1 MSKETALLTVRK
13 VCKSY
18 FMHERCIE
26 VLRGVDLSIYRGQ
39 MLSLVGSSGSGK
51 STLLHILG
59 TLDMPTSGEVECQGK
74 SVFMLNDAAQAEL
87 RNKTIGFVFQAH
99 HLLPEFTALENVA
112 MPALIRREDRQ
123 KALARARDLL
133 KKVYL
138 EDRCEHKPGEL
149 SGGESQRV
157 ALARALMLAP
167 ALLLADEPTG
177 NLDPRTG
184 FGIMEL
190 LHELN
195 RELGTAALVVTHH
208 EALAKAM
215 PHRFR
220 LHEGQ
225 VLPCEA

>member
-1 MSKETALLTVRK
+1 VKEIPLLAVRN
-13 VCKSY
+13 VCKFY
-18 FMHERCIE
+18 VMHERCIE
-26 VLRGVDLSIYRGQ
+26 VLRGVDLSIRRGQ

-59 TLDMPTSGEVECQGK
+59 ALDIPTTGEVECLGK
-74 SVFMLNDAAQAEL
+74 SLFLLNDAKLAEF
-87 RNKTIGFVFQAH
+87 RNNTIGFVFQAH

-112 MPALIRREDRQ
+112 MPALIRRGSRQ
-123 KALARARDLL
+123 KALARAKHLL

-157 ALARALMLAP
+157 ALARALMLEP

-177 NLDPRTG
+177 NLDPKTG
-184 FGIMEL
+184 FGVMEL

-195 RELGTAALVVTHH
+195 RELGIAALVVTHH

-215 PHRFR
+215 PFRFR
-220 LHEGQ
+220 LQEGR
-225 VLPCEA
+225 VLPCED

>member
-1 MSKETALLTVRK
+1 VSQEIALLTVRN

-18 FMHERCIE
+18 FMHGRCIE
-26 VLRGVDLSIYRGQ
+26 VLRGVDLSIRRGQ
-39 MLSLVGSSGSGK
+39 MMSLIGSSGSGK

-59 TLDMPTSGEVECQGK
+59 TLDIPTTGEVECLGK
-74 SVFMLNDAAQAEL
+74 SVFMLNDAALAEF

-195 RELGTAALVVTHH
+195 QELGIAALVVTHH
-208 EALAKAM
+208 EALATAM

>member
-1 MSKETALLTVRK
+1 VSNENSLLTVRN
-13 VCKSY
+13 VCKS
-18 FMHERCIE
+18 FFLHDRCIE
-26 VLRGVDLSIYRGQ
+26 VLRGVNLSIGRGQ
-39 MLSLVGSSGSGK
+39 MLSLIGSSGSGK

-59 TLDMPTSGEVECQGK
+59 TLDIPTSGEMECLGK
-74 SVFMLNDAAQAEL
+74 SVFRLNDAQLAEF
-87 RNKTIGFVFQAH
+87 RNRTIGFVFQAH

-112 MPALIRREDRQ
+112 MPALIRRDERQ
-123 KALARARDLL
+123 KALARAKHLL

-157 ALARALMLAP
+157 ALARALMLEP

-195 RELGTAALVVTHH
+195 RELGIAALVVTHN
-208 EALAKAM
+208 EASAKAM

-220 LHEGQ
+220 LQEGQ